1 MRPLKIASRA
11 SKLALVQSNHI
22 RNLLKNLSDGIE
34 ISIVKVS
41 TKGDRDKSDF
51 LYKSDSMGFFTSEVE
66 NVVLDGRADIAVHS
80 LKDLP
85 TAGTKGLVVAAVPK
99 RESVADALIANRR
112 FRGLHGLNTNKKS
125 VKSVQSVVAALPAG
139 ATVGTSSLRR
149 IAQLRR
155 LRDDLKCVP
164 LRGNVETR
172 VSKVTSGK
180 VDAAIVACAG
190 LNRLGLAD
198 KISAILPPQEFLP
211 APAQGALAIQIRT
224 ADGELA
230 ELVSQLDD
238 KHSRIT
244 VETERYI
251 LTSMHG
257 GCSIP
262 LGVYSQISGDT
273 ITIDAM
279 ISDVEGKKYIKRSKT
294 GCINEAKS
302 CARELAQELLAAGG
316 QEILEQIRNSRND
329 EIKR

>member
-1 MRPLKIASRA
+1 MNCGRPGMRPIKIASRG

-22 RNLLKNLSDGIE
+22 LSLLKNLSDDIE

-51 LYKSDSMGFFTSEVE
+51 LYKSDSIGFFTSEVE
-66 NVVLDGRADIAVHS
+66 NAVLDGRADMAVHS

-85 TAGTKGLVVAAVPK
+85 TACTEGLVVAAVPK
-99 RESVADALIANRR
+99 RESAADALITSSQAD
-112 FRGLHGLNTNKKS
+112 S
-125 VKSVQSVVAALPAG
+125 IAALPAG

-155 LRDDLKCVP
+155 LRDDIKCVP

-172 VSKVTSGK
+172 VSKVALGK
-180 VDAAIVACAG
+180 IDAAIVACAG

-198 KISAILPPQEFLP
+198 KISAILPPREFLP
-211 APAQGALAIQIRT
+211 APAQGALAVQIRA
-224 ADGELA
+224 ADTELA
-230 ELVSQLDD
+230 EIVSKINDTD
-238 KHSRIT
+238 SRIT
-244 VETERYI
+244 VEAERTI

-262 LGVYSQISGDT
+262 LGVYSQISGDN

-279 ISDVEGKKYIKRSKT
+279 LSDVEGKKYIKRSKT
-294 GCINEAKS
+294 SRINEANS
-302 CARELAQELLAAGG
+302 CAEKLAQEMLAGG
-316 QEILEQIRNSRND
+316 GREILDQIRNTRND

>member
-1 MRPLKIASRA
+1 MRPLKMASRA

-22 RNLLKNLSDGIE
+22 LSLLKNLSDGIE
-34 ISIVKVS
+34 ISLIKVS

-51 LYKSDSMGFFTSEVE
+51 LYKSDSIGFFTSEVE
-66 NVVLDGRADIAVHS
+66 NAVLDGRADMAVHS

-85 TAGTKGLVVAAVPK
+85 TACTEGLVVAAVPK
-99 RESVADALIANRR
+99 RESVADALIANRG
-112 FRGLHGLNTNKKS
+112 FRGLHGLNKKS

-172 VSKVTSGK
+172 VSKVALGEI
-180 VDAAIVACAG
+180 DAAIVACAG

-198 KISAILPPQEFLP
+198 KISAILPPREFLP
-211 APAQGALAIQIRT
+211 APAQGALAVQIRT
-224 ADGELA
+224 ADTELA
-230 ELVSQLDD
+230 EIVSKINDT
-238 KHSRIT
+238 HSRIT
-244 VETERYI
+244 VEAERTI

-262 LGVYSQISGDT
+262 LGVYSQICGDN

-279 ISDVEGKKYIKRSKT
+279 LSDVEGTKYINRSKT
-294 GCINEAKS
+294 SRINEANS
-302 CARELAQELLAAGG
+302 CAEKLAQEMLAAGG
-316 QEILEQIRNSRND
+316 REILDQIRNSRND

>member
-1 MRPLKIASRA
+1 MRPLKIASRG

-22 RNLLKNLSDGIE
+22 LDLLKNLRDDIE
-34 ISIVKVS
+34 ITIVKVS

-66 NVVLDGRADIAVHS
+66 NAVLDGRADIAVHS

-85 TAGTKGLVVAAVPK
+85 TAGTKGLIVAAVPK
-99 RESVADALIANRR
+99 RQSVADALIA
-112 FRGLHGLNTNKKS
+112 S
-125 VKSVQSVVAALPAG
+125 SQAASIAALPAG

-172 VSKVTSGK
+172 VSKVASGQ
-180 VDAAIVACAG
+180 VDAAVVACAG

-198 KISAILPPQEFLP
+198 KISAILPPWEFFP
-211 APAQGALAIQIRT
+211 APAQGALAVQIRT
-224 ADGELA
+224 ADNELA

-238 KHSRIT
+238 KYSRIT
-244 VETERYI
+244 VEAERCI
-251 LTSMHG
+251 LTSLHG

-262 LGVYSQISGDT
+262 LGVYAQISGDN
-273 ITIDAM
+273 IKIDAM
-279 ISDVEGKKYIKRSKT
+279 LSDVEGKKYIKRSRID
-294 GCINEAKS
+294 CISEAES
-302 CARELAQELLAAGG
+302 CARELAQDLLDAGG
-316 QEILEQIRNSRND
+316 QEILDQIRNSRND
-329 EIKR
+329 EIKK

>member
-1 MRPLKIASRA
+1 MRPIKIASRG

-22 RNLLKNLSDGIE
+22 RNLLKNLSDDIE

-51 LYKSDSMGFFTSEVE
+51 LYKSDSIGFFTSEVE
-66 NVVLDGRADIAVHS
+66 NAVLDGRADIAVHS

-85 TAGTKGLVVAAVPK
+85 TACTEGLVVAAVPK
-99 RESVADALIANRR
+99 RESAADALI
-112 FRGLHGLNTNKKS
+112 TS
-125 VKSVQSVVAALPAG
+125 SQTDSIAALPVG

-149 IAQLRR
+149 IAQLCR

-172 VSKVTSGK
+172 VSKVALGRI
-180 VDAAIVACAG
+180 DAAIVACAG

-198 KISAILPPQEFLP
+198 KISAILPPREFLP
-211 APAQGALAIQIRT
+211 APAQGALAVQIRT
-224 ADGELA
+224 ADTELA
-230 ELVSQLDD
+230 EIVSKINDTY
-238 KHSRIT
+238 SRIT
-244 VETERYI
+244 VEAERCI

-262 LGVYSQISGDT
+262 LGVYSQICGDN

-279 ISDVEGKKYIKRSKT
+279 LSDVEGKKYIKRSKT
-294 GCINEAKS
+294 SRINEANS
-302 CARELAQELLAAGG
+302 CAEKLAQEMLAGG
-316 QEILEQIRNSRND
+316 GREILDQIRNSRND